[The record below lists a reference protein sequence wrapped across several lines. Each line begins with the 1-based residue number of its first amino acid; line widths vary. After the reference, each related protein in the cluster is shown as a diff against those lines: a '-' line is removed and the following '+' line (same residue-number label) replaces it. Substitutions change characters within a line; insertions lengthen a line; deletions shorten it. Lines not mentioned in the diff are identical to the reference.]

1 MEQSVPSKESTA
13 TVRSVALTPATA
25 GEEFQ
30 KCYTTCYKNV
40 ILMLYKISKKWR
52 EGVGGVRDRS
62 TETKSRL
69 LIAWG
74 CEWGH
79 GGLQRA
85 RRELSEVME
94 MSDVWVYGDDGA
106 KDY

>member
-1 MEQSVPSKESTA
+1 MEQYP
-13 TVRSVALTPATA
+13 TVRIVALTPATVW
-25 GEEFQ
+25 GISKMLYYMLQ
-30 KCYTTCYKNV
+30 KCYTNV
-40 ILMLYKISKKWR
+40 IQNFEKVGGAFG
-52 EGVGGVRDRS
+52 GVGDRS

-74 CEWGH
+74 CEWGQ

-94 MSDVWVYGDDGA
+94 MSDIWI
-106 KDY
+106 